1 MNISLNVHAF
11 ILLHDATTTAGT
23 NHDSAMHVAELDLA
37 IVGEQNE
44 TT

>member
-11 ILLHDATTTAGT
+11 ILLHDTTTTAGT
-23 NHDSAMHVAELDLA
+23 NHSSAMHVAELDLA
-37 IVGEQNE
+37 IVGDTNE